1 MLMRFAYIKTYSV
14 WALAETCFYLFK
26 GIFSC

>member
-1 MLMRFAYIKTYSV
+1 MLIRVAYIKAYSV
-14 WALAETCFYLFK
+14 WALAETCFCLFK